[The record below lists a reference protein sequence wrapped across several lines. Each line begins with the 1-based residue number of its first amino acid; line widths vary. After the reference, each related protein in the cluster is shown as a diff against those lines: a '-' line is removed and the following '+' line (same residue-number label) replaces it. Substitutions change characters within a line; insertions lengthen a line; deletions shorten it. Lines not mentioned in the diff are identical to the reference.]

1 MWCLLYIF
9 LIIIGCATL
18 YYLSIM
24 NITVY
29 NLLFNCNCRI
39 LATDLNNT
47 FTQKC
52 LCFHCSIKAEEEA
65 VFYILENEI
74 YKRSNFMFFRR
85 SMQYLQRKYPC
96 PVSFIV
102 HSHVQI
108 SKILPTIMKFENN
121 YTLDE

>member
-18 YYLSIM
+18 YHLSM
-24 NITVY
+24 MYITVY
-29 NLLFNCNCRI
+29 NLLFNCNCHI

-52 LCFHCSIKAEEEA
+52 LCFHCSKKAEEEA

-96 PVSFIV
+96 HV
-102 HSHVQI
+102 HGLLNLIRPDSR
-108 SKILPTIMKFENN
+108 SKRQKNRRPPFLI
-121 YTLDE
+121 